1 MNKKFETF
9 QYGRDKSQKHSM
21 LSEYALS
28 CANAET
34 LRLSEVNYTIK
45 ELERIVNYS
54 GVSLKAIIRTQIL
67 TPEFCVN
74 YILSGD
80 FIVLDSDSNI
90 DALYILQYQPHI
102 RASEFT

>member
-1 MNKKFETF
+1 
-9 QYGRDKSQKHSM
+9 M

-45 ELERIVNYS
+45 ELERI
-54 GVSLKAIIRTQIL
+54 IRTQIL

-90 DALYILQYQPHI
+90 YALYLLQYQPHI
-102 RASEFT
+102 RASDLIGSVQ

>member
-1 MNKKFETF
+1 
-9 QYGRDKSQKHSM
+9 M

-67 TPEFCVN
+67 TPR
-74 YILSGD
+74 ILCELHFERG
-80 FIVLDSDSNI
+80 
-90 DALYILQYQPHI
+90 LYCA
-102 RASEFT
+102 RFR

>member
-1 MNKKFETF
+1 MI
-9 QYGRDKSQKHSM
+9 
-21 LSEYALS
+21 SEYALS

-34 LRLSEVNYTIK
+34 LRLNEVNYPIK

-90 DALYILQYQPHI
+90 DALYVLQYQPHI

>member
-1 MNKKFETF
+1 
-9 QYGRDKSQKHSM
+9 M

-45 ELERIVNYS
+45 ELERIVKYS

-67 TPEFCVN
+67 TPEFCLN
-74 YILSGD
+74 
-80 FIVLDSDSNI
+80 
-90 DALYILQYQPHI
+90 
-102 RASEFT
+102 

>member
-1 MNKKFETF
+1 
-9 QYGRDKSQKHSM
+9 M

-45 ELERIVNYS
+45 ELERIVKYS
-54 GVSLKAIIRTQIL
+54 GVSLKAIVRTQIL
-67 TPEFCVN
+67 TPEFCLN
-74 YILSGD
+74 YILSGG

-102 RASEFT
+102 RASDLIGSVQ